1 MEQKISHQLSKGQYH
16 LRKIGFELHKSIER
30 YPAFGDKGASKLLE
44 QVLGLIYELDG
55 KIIDAVLAENK
66 STLR

>member
-1 MEQKISHQLSKGQYH
+1 MEKISHQLSRGQYH
-16 LRKIGFELHKSIER
+16 LRKVRYDLHKSIER

-44 QVLGLIYELDG
+44 QVSDLIDGLDE
-55 KIIDAVLAENK
+55 KIRNAVIAENK